1 MDNGMSVPLAR
12 GKWEELNRAYMEYF
26 RRQSF

>member
-1 MDNGMSVPLAR
+1 MEGGAPVPIAR

-26 RRQSF
+26 REHY